1 MTGYLCVPA
10 PGRWPRWDIGAPLRH
25 MVTSWASC
33 YGTGGCA
40 PSLRV
45 AKRAICKF
53 PKARAPGINRR
64 GYEAALRIDV
74 FIASGP

>member
-1 MTGYLCVPA
+1 VCARAWPLAALGYRRAAAAHGHVLGKLLRDRRLCV
-10 PGRWPRWDIGAPLRH
+10 
-25 MVTSWASC
+25 
-33 YGTGGCA
+33 
-40 PSLRV
+40 SLRV

>member
-1 MTGYLCVPA
+1 MCARAWPLAALGYRRGAAAHGHVLRKLLRDRRLC
-10 PGRWPRWDIGAPLRH
+10 
-25 MVTSWASC
+25 
-33 YGTGGCA
+33 
-40 PSLRV
+40 V

-64 GYEAALRIDV
+64 GYEAALCIDV